1 MILSVNKQVEM
12 YRRTFSRLVALT
24 RKYPDAKIS
33 DIVKVSF
40 NEITGATGLELKEPG
55 AETAET
61 AETASAQDAGAQETS
76 AQQS

>member
-12 YRRTFSRLVALT
+12 YRRTFSRLVALA

-40 NEITGATGLELKEPG
+40 NELTGATGLELKEPVDKEVD
-55 AETAET
+55 ETEIKANM
-61 AETASAQDAGAQETS
+61 DV
-76 AQQS
+76 